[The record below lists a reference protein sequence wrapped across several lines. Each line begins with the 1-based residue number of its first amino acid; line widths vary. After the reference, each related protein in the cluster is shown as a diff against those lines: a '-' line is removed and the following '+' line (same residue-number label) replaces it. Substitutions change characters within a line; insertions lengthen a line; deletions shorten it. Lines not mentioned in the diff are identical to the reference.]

1 MDLYPITS
9 QEDLEEGQDGV
20 SDDAAEKADA
30 DDDDDSD
37 EDEEDLDM

>member
-1 MDLYPITS
+1 MDPYRFTS

-20 SDDAAEKADA
+20 SDDAAEDA

-37 EDEEDLDM
+37 EDEEDADL